1 MFESMPKLRLRDARL
16 MVSLFLSCA
25 ATRAVAQEAAT
36 VPPPAPGRAGTSDP
50 IELLPA
56 IGRIGASVGLQGGWA
71 KNPFSLGSGAQG
83 AGFINL
89 PLKRLG
95 GGTLSY
101 EISLRFSRS
110 TSEPITVT
118 NPIAFVANLAA
129 TGRGDTGPFPY
140 RRQVRSI
147 GSIFVVEP
155 FGLKYALKSRGR
167 VRPYVGAGVGVAV
180 VITKE
185 RPESDLSALFTGTSP
200 FDADLIA
207 GLVAQAK
214 ELEALGRPTGQGNIQ
229 AAAHAGAGF
238 ELRLSPGFSL
248 QGDYRY
254 FRLSGRNGSM
264 HAASGGFGIHF

>member
-1 MFESMPKLRLRDARL
+1 MPRLRLRVVRSVVVLHLA
-16 MVSLFLSCA
+16 CA
-25 ATRAVAQEAAT
+25 SSIAFGQDPAP

-50 IELLPA
+50 LELLPA

-71 KNPFSLGSGAQG
+71 KNPFSLGSGGQG

-101 EISLRFSRS
+101 EISLRYSRS
-110 TSEPITVT
+110 TSDPITVT

-147 GSIFVVEP
+147 GSVFVVEP
-155 FGLKYALKSRGR
+155 FGLKYALTSHGR
-167 VRPYVGAGVGVAV
+167 LRPYVGAGVGVAV

-214 ELEALGRPTGQGNIQ
+214 ELEELGRPTGQGNIQ
-229 AAAHAGAGF
+229 AAVHAGAGF
-238 ELRLSPGFSL
+238 EFRLSPGFSL

-254 FRLSGRNGSM
+254 LRLSGRNGSM